1 MRVASLTRS
10 PFSAVLFAALAV
22 TAVVACA
29 QGQNSSD
36 DDDDVRVDARVTATD
51 ARPTD
56 ARVDAPMATDARI
69 IDAPL
74 PGMDGGLPGLDGG
87 LPGMCTASSQCGSG
101 MCCANS
107 FMICIARPDPPLD
120 VLVCLP

>member
-36 DDDDVRVDARVTATD
+36 DDDVRVDARVTQTD

-56 ARVDAPMATDARI
+56 ARVVDAPMATDARI

-87 LPGMCTASSQCGSG
+87 LPGMCMHSTECPTDTPCCIVGFNICGPDIG
-101 MCCANS
+101 L
-107 FMICIARPDPPLD
+107 CIP
-120 VLVCLP
+120 